1 MDIKEERGAN
11 SQLDMS
17 RPGGK
22 IDALKVVVMKV
33 ERGGSSSRVWLR

>member
-17 RPGGK
+17 RLGGK
-22 IDALKVVVMKV
+22 IDVLKVAVMKV
-33 ERGGSSSRVWLR
+33 EIGGGKAQGSG